1 MLLTVAK
8 PVKIVGRNNRLW
20 YLEALMLP
28 VATGET
34 VGIYLQGPP
43 VRGKHHFAEIK
54 GFFYA
59 FDAVTTGLNSSKE
72 TSRVKPF

>member
-43 VRGKHHFAEIK
+43 VGGSITLRK
-54 GFFYA
+54 
-59 FDAVTTGLNSSKE
+59 SKDFS
-72 TSRVKPF
+72 TPSTQ